1 MAKAH
6 VDPDEL
12 KRFARELNHFNDE
25 LETLMKR
32 LHSRL
37 TALEKTWND
46 QEQRKFVEKFDL
58 TMKILSRF
66 TDASAQHVA
75 FLIQKARHI
84 EDYLQQ
90 R

>member
-25 LETLMKR
+25 LEALMNR

-46 QEQRKFVEKFDL
+46 QEQRKFAEKFDL
-58 TMKILSRF
+58 TMKTLSRF
-66 TDASAQHVA
+66 FDASAQHVA
-75 FLIQKARHI
+75 FLVKKARHI
-84 EDYLQQ
+84 EDYLQ
-90 R
+90 

>member
-25 LETLMKR
+25 LETLMNR

-37 TALEKTWND
+37 TVLEKTWND
-46 QEQRKFVEKFDL
+46 QEQRKFVEEFDL
-58 TMKILSRF
+58 TMKTLSRF
-66 TDASAQHVA
+66 SDASARHVA
-75 FLIQKARHI
+75 FLVKKARHI

>member
-6 VDPDEL
+6 VDPEEL
-12 KRFARELNHFNDE
+12 KRFARELNRFNNE
-25 LETLMKR
+25 LEALMNR

-46 QEQRKFVEKFDL
+46 QEQRKFVDEFDM
-58 TMKILSRF
+58 TMKSLSRF
-66 TDASAQHVA
+66 FDASARHVA
-75 FLIQKARHI
+75 FLVKKARHI